1 MTMRHACLFAPVG
14 LLALS
19 LSAVGHA
26 GTSVVTSPA
35 EYLQLCQRV
44 GAVTGRSIQG
54 IRSTLPELRGK
65 YVEVCGK
72 ILGEAHPAGPKP
84 ETVSVYLQSGDDSCM
99 LPCPPDIPEVRPG
112 RCVRMLVRLAT
123 DPRDISDCK
132 LAGIIEHP
140 GLGEDG
146 APFTG
151 DGGKRL
157 EIGEAARGVRDRA
170 PEPASKTSTPQN
182 TLPLPGA
189 PGQPLG
195 AQPTSALPPGAALPP
210 EMRALQ
216 TLSGSTRTQPAP
228 AGPSVTAAAQP
239 NLQFITQKQSAERM
253 VQVWVQWVRS
263 INSGLTPEMADLMVR
278 WVIYHS
284 AVKGVDHR
292 LMFAVIRYESEF
304 EPRCLSHAGAMGLCQ
319 LMPCNVRDYGIKD
332 PWDIA
337 ENIRGGV
344 SELAGYLQK
353 YTGRSNYEQTVLA
366 LACYNAGPGAV
377 ARYGGV
383 PPYGETQS
391 YVRKVPQLFADLVKR
406 GYP

>member
-1 MTMRHACLFAPVG
+1 MTMRHARPFTLVG

-26 GTSVVTSPA
+26 ATSVVTSPG
-35 EYLQLCQRV
+35 EYMQLCQRV

-54 IRSTLPELRGK
+54 IRSSLPELGGK

-84 ETVSVYLQSGDDSCM
+84 QTVSVYLQSGDDSCM
-99 LPCPPDIPEVRPG
+99 LPCPPDIPEVQPG

-123 DPRDISDCK
+123 NPRDISDCK
-132 LAGIIEHP
+132 VEGVIEHP

-146 APFTG
+146 APSVG

-182 TLPLPGA
+182 TLPLPGT
-189 PGQPLG
+189 PSQPLG
-195 AQPTSALPPGAALPP
+195 AQPTGALPPGAALPP
-210 EMRALQ
+210 EMRGLL
-216 TLSGSTRTQPAP
+216 TLSGPARAQPP
-228 AGPSVTAAAQP
+228 PSGPSMTTAAQP
-239 NLQFITQKQSAERM
+239 NLIFIAQRQAAERM

-278 WVIYHS
+278 WVIYHC

-304 EPRCLSHAGAMGLCQ
+304 DPRCISSAGAMGLCQ
-319 LMPCNVRDYGIKD
+319 LMPCNTEDYGIRD
-332 PWDIA
+332 PWNIA

-344 SELAGYLQK
+344 SELGGYLQK
-353 YTGRSNYEQTVLA
+353 YAGRSNYEQTVLA

-377 ARYGGV
+377 ARFGGV

-391 YVRKVPQLFADLVKR
+391 YVRNVPQLFADLVKQ